1 MKPKQTR
8 PTGSP
13 GFSIGCS
20 GQCVSPAPWD
30 TLRALAPVLVAFLS
44 FLAAVQ
50 PVAGAQGNAAAAPPG
65 SSGVDFREI
74 TVLSIHAKHMDW
86 GTVET
91 NLTLWRNQERFISEG
106 HTVPEAVGLNLL
118 AAMQRRPLDKIEPG
132 NLGLTPEWVA
142 ANRTKLLT
150 AFGGQET
157 NAIFPRASARQRT
170 WLTNALF
177 DLDLLGEVVRS
188 SVNTRWTDDYP
199 QISIKFLVNEEAVA
213 ELASRA
219 QHTFMVPWTVTW
231 GTNRHTTYDAEI
243 SRAVAN
249 LLPSG
254 FLHRERI
261 QGNLLSLLTG
271 RFENQPKVQTE
282 MERMVLEESLGPD
295 EDRFLREFEL
305 TRRRVS
311 GGGSYG
317 GFPNT
322 WMAVLH
328 RTNWPARLQMPVQT
342 RIEQGVVPLLRR
354 WLDSADARV
363 QPILRNPWLV
373 GLVQGE
379 GKNSI
384 QVAPEGS
391 PADDG
396 IMRGHAAKVGL
407 AAFYDEQQP
416 RMRQGLFFTFRDS
429 TGRRTRTSGWFVL
442 PDGKL
447 LLVRFDGDGVLDWTP
462 DELGFRGLE
471 RHLRDYSFNM
481 VGVFLTADGQIEK
494 VVPQTGMR

>member
-1 MKPKQTR
+1 MFPR
-8 PTGSP
+8 P
-13 GFSIGCS
+13 
-20 GQCVSPAPWD
+20 PWD

-50 PVAGAQGNAAAAPPG
+50 PVAGAQGTAAAAPPG

-219 QHTFMVPWTVTW
+219 QHTFMVPWTVDL
-231 GTNRHTTYDAEI
+231 GNESAYDLRCRESAAPWRI
-243 SRAVAN
+243 CCRADSCIASASRGICCLCSRAALRTSRRCRRRWNGWFWKNPWGPMRTVLARVRADPAECRGAVATEVS
-249 LLPSG
+249 PIPG
-254 FLHRERI
+254 WRCCIAR
-261 QGNLLSLLTG
+261 TG
-271 RFENQPKVQTE
+271 RP
-282 MERMVLEESLGPD
+282 
-295 EDRFLREFEL
+295 
-305 TRRRVS
+305 
-311 GGGSYG
+311 
-317 GFPNT
+317 
-322 WMAVLH
+322 
-328 RTNWPARLQMPVQT
+328 LQMPVQT

-447 LLVRFDGDGVLDWTP
+447 LLVRFDGDGVLYWTP